1 VRTDPP
7 VTVLQS
13 FADPRPT
20 TNPYVV
26 MLADSL
32 RALPEVRLLTFSW
45 RRALWA
51 RYDVFHAHWPEILVA
66 GRGPQ
71 ALARQALFLLLL
83 LRLRLRSIPLVRTV
97 HNLKPQE
104 ALPWRPRA
112 LLALA
117 YRWTGLA
124 IRLNEQTPVRPGLPA
139 VTIVHGHYRDWF
151 AGRPRRTALPGRL
164 AFVGL
169 IRPYKNAEGLIRAF
183 RDADDATASL
193 LVAGN
198 PLTTELAAGVR
209 DAADGD
215 PRVLL
220 RLAHLDDDELV
231 TAVSEAEVVVLPYR
245 EMHNSGAALLALSL
259 DRPVLAPANEVND
272 GLAAEVGAGWVLRY
286 DGEITGPR
294 LMSALEESRRLPP
307 GSRPD
312 LDRRGWDRVGLDHL
326 AAYRLALGRRYS
338 E

>member
-1 VRTDPP
+1 VRTDPS

-13 FADPRPT
+13 FPDPRPT

-32 RALPEVRLLTFSW
+32 RALPEVRLLTFTW
-45 RRALWA
+45 RRALRA

-66 GRGPQ
+66 GRGPK
-71 ALARQALFLLLL
+71 ALGRQLLFLLLL
-83 LRLRLRSIPLVRTV
+83 LRLRLRSVPLVRTM
-97 HNLKPQE
+97 HNVRPQE
-104 ALPWRPRA
+104 ALPWLPRT

-117 YRWTGLA
+117 DRCTGVA
-124 IRLNEQTPVRPGLPA
+124 IRLNEETPVRPGLPA
-139 VTIVHGHYRDWF
+139 VTIAHGHYRDWF
-151 AGRPRRTALPGRL
+151 AGRPRAAAVRGRL

-169 IRPYKNAEGLIRAF
+169 IRPYKNADGLIRAF
-183 RDADDATASL
+183 RDTDDAMASL
-193 LVAGN
+193 LVAGS
-198 PLTTELAAGVR
+198 PLTTELAAAVR
-209 DAADGD
+209 EAADGD
-215 PRVLL
+215 PRVRL

-231 TAVSEAEVVVLPYR
+231 MAVSEAELVVLPYR

-259 DRPVLAPANEVND
+259 DRPVLMPANDVNYR
-272 GLAAEVGAGWVLRY
+272 LAAEVGAGWVLRY

-294 LMSALEESRRLPP
+294 LMTALEEARRLPP
-307 GSRPD
+307 GSRPH
-312 LDRRGWDRVGLDHL
+312 LHRRAWDRVGCDHL